1 MALTKVVIVED
12 ERIVAFHIKRQL
24 TRLGY
29 EVVSVA
35 ASGAH
40 AVQQVTDHRPDL
52 VLMDIHIEGAID
64 GIETAKLIPAELQ
77 IPVIYLTAYSD
88 DDTLARARATT
99 PYGYLLKPF
108 TERELHATI
117 QMVLERRRA
126 DMALRDS
133 EQRLEKLVLERT
145 AELEER
151 TRALQEQ
158 TRQREVAEAAVW
170 QAEFDAKLRRAQ
182 KMDAIGQLTG
192 GIAHDFN
199 NLLTVIVG

>member
-1 MALTKVVIVED
+1 MALTKVVLVED

-24 TRLGY
+24 TRLGD
-29 EVVSVA
+29 EVLAGA

-117 QMVLERRRA
+117 QMVLARRSA
-126 DMALRDS
+126 DMVLRDA
-133 EQRLEKLVLERT
+133 EQRLERQVAERT
-145 AELEER
+145 ADLIAANRELEE
-151 TRALQEQ
+151 Q
-158 TRQREVAEAAVW
+158 TAERLK
-170 QAEFDAKLRRAQ
+170 AERRLAQ
-182 KMDAIGQLTG
+182 VQKT
-192 GIAHDFN
+192 
-199 NLLTVIVG
+199 

>member
-29 EVVSVA
+29 EVVAVA
-35 ASGAH
+35 GSRAP
-40 AVQQVTDHRPDL
+40 AVQQGTDHRPDL
-52 VLMDIHIEGAID
+52 VVVEIYIEGAID
-64 GIETAKLIPAELQ
+64 GVETAKLIPAELQ

-117 QMVLERRRA
+117 QMVLARHKT
-126 DMALRDS
+126 DVALRDA
-133 EQRLEKLVLERT
+133 EQRLERQVAERT
-145 AELEER
+145 ADL
-151 TRALQEQ
+151 
-158 TRQREVAEAAVW
+158 V
-170 QAEFDAKLRRAQ
+170 
-182 KMDAIGQLTG
+182 
-192 GIAHDFN
+192 
-199 NLLTVIVG
+199 